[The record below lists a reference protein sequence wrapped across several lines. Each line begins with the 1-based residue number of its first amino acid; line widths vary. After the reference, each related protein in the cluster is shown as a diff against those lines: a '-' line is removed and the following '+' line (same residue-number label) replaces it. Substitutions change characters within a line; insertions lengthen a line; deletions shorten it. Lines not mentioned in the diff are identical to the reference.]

1 MATWDLAAI
10 RQLTRQVTGRYT
22 EDELTTTELDT
33 AINQYYQYTFPAEV
47 KLERQYSYYEFITTA
62 NQAYYDLP
70 VNYTNLVPPAII
82 DWQSTLWYQD
92 PAYFY
97 QNNPMQIQQSVP
109 WTGDAVT
116 TVFSTTAQGFPIM
129 PGTLVVTDNVEYFED
144 INQTWTTS
152 NVVITGTLSG
162 TCTVNY
168 DTGVITV
175 SFATAPADGQ
185 NIFLTTALF
194 NPGRPQAVLM
204 FNNQLQFFPVPDTAY
219 RFQCKGYKIV
229 DPLVLATDRP
239 PLDEWGPCIG
249 YGTAR
254 NIMAKYGENDAYA
267 ETTQLYKEQ
276 VAYVLVRTEQTLLN
290 TRSAPDF

>member
-22 EDELTTTELDT
+22 EDELTTTELDI
-33 AINQYYQYTFPAEV
+33 AINQYFQFTFPAEV

-70 VNYTNLVPPAII
+70 VGYTNLVPPASV

-97 QNNPMQIQQSVP
+97 QNNPLQIQQTVP
-109 WTGDAVT
+109 WTGDGVT
-116 TVFSTTAQGFPIM
+116 TVFNTTAQGFPIM
-129 PGTLVVTDNVEYFED
+129 PGTLVVTDNVEYFQD
-144 INQTWTTS
+144 TNKNWTTS
-152 NVVITGTLSG
+152 NVVITGTAGGS
-162 TCTVNY
+162 CTVNY

-175 SFATAPADGQ
+175 SFAVAPANGQ

-194 NPGRPQAVLM
+194 NPGRPQAILM

-219 RFQCKGYKIV
+219 RFQCKAYKIV

-239 PLDEWGPCIG
+239 PLDEWGPCIA
-249 YGTAR
+249 YGTSR

-276 VAYVLVRTEQTLLN
+276 VAYVMVRTEQTLLN
-290 TRSAPDF
+290 TRALPDF